1 MSNWNIDMLTAIY
14 ARARD
19 SANLINTQ
27 TTKNADEKEDDWKDR
42 IKTYWEHLELIKTYK
57 QIDDGTTSV
66 WVDKRKD
73 ESNND
78 IEETFTIIITYRTR
92 SNNTYSGILL

>member
-1 MSNWNIDMLTAIY
+1 MANWNIDMLTAIY

-27 TTKNADEKEDDWKDR
+27 TTKNTDETEEDWKDR
-42 IKTYWEHLELIKTYK
+42 IKTNWEHLELIKTYK

-78 IEETFTIIITYRTR
+78 IEWDWTAVDAAITKGK
-92 SNNTYSGILL
+92 SVQA

>member
-1 MSNWNIDMLTAIY
+1 MANWNIDMLTAIY
-14 ARARD
+14 SRARD

-27 TTKNADEKEDDWKDR
+27 TTKNADETEENWKER
-42 IKTYWEHLELIKTYK
+42 IKTNWEHLELIKTYK

-78 IEETFTIIITYRTR
+78 IEWDWTTVDAAITKGK
-92 SNNTYSGILL
+92 SVQA